1 MMTTP
6 MKTIAFVFGL
16 IMCCIPARFTAQSTS
31 QNFIKKTVPTSP
43 VTTETNLNFLSSTF
57 KVESIHYTDGMGRP
71 LQDVLVKA
79 SPNNNDIIQPYL
91 YDQYGRQAS
100 KYLPYTDASASG
112 TYRGG
117 AFYDQLNFYTNQT
130 MVAKTAYP
138 FSETVFDGSPLN
150 EAVEQSAPDNDW
162 VLGSGHTNK
171 QDIGT
176 NNTNEVLQWSETTG
190 SNYIPN
196 PVANFYPP
204 NTLNSIKVTDAN
216 GNEAYIYT
224 DQSGKTICTKQY
236 FENRS
241 TGSLP
246 NGDIYG
252 RQPNITVPYYL
263 TTYMVYDDFGQLVLV
278 IPPKALDLMDAS
290 QNYSVNGLTEDLV
303 YRYVYDKRHRLIEKK
318 APGTGWQYIVYNS
331 FDRPVLFRDANLE
344 AQNKWNFIKYDVLGR
359 PILSG
364 LMNASGMFSYQSR
377 ALAQAA
383 IDAGQI
389 QGESEVQETINTPF
403 GYTNLSLPNQNLDIL
418 TVNYYDDYDFN
429 NDGTADYGFNYNA
442 VPCLAFNTANLG
454 SIHNKMQNSVTA
466 GTSMTDALGSAIA
479 MSSGNALML
488 SRLNYCLSQLNSLK
502 PIMESNAAKSYSLTL
517 ADNEGML
524 NELNLSLQG
533 QTTTL
538 TKSIADTIALCKR
551 NDPKTST
558 DFTAR
563 LNDIQTGTV
572 FIANKITTSIP
583 LIANIQAGCQP
594 YVNVPNNRTRGY
606 LTGSRVKVLDAA
618 NSVQWEIST
627 TFYDEEG
634 QPIQSQSNDH
644 MGGTDLLNLVYDFA
658 GNVIHSQQVHTSP
671 GQPTI
676 QVLNHMSFDKMG
688 RLLRVDQKNNADQPV
703 ILSTNTYNE
712 LSQLIDKKVHSLTN
726 GTSFLQSMDY
736 RYNAQG
742 WLTSINNVDLVS
754 DMAAAPLTGTN
765 DDNDD
770 IWGMQL
776 SYNTITAGVGVAQ
789 FTGKVSEKRWRS
801 GSEPVKRAYGYDYDK
816 AGRLKSSSYVEAAT
830 GPSPWNLNAGR
841 YDEKDL
847 TYDANGN
854 IKTLKRYGFQP
865 AGSSF
870 GLVDNLSYQYS
881 GNFLG
886 AVTDGASL
894 HGQMDF
900 KDNGATGSGDY
911 SYDNNGNVI
920 TNANKGI
927 IAISYNHLN
936 LPVLITFATGN
947 TIEYTYD
954 AAGLRLRK
962 KVTQGSTVT
971 TKNYAG
977 LFEYNTNGLLESM
990 HTMEGRCVT
999 TGALPAFRYEYQYM
1013 DNTGN
1018 VMLAFSDLDLNNS
1031 IDPNTEIIQQ
1041 SHYYGFGMRMEGTG
1055 ALFVGVENK
1064 YKFGGKELDDELGL
1078 NEYDFGARMYDP
1090 AIARWGCIDPMADMA
1105 PHWTPFRYGFNNPIS
1120 ITDPTGMFEDMAS
1133 VGSYTGTPQALLD
1146 DANKYKKDLYIA
1158 DGKGGIVLNPNRP
1171 ADAPKPAVSP
1181 DLIAKA
1187 KALDVPA
1194 KAPVPET
1201 QQASFSQWGE
1211 VQQKMFTM
1219 RNAFIQYGGDGSGDF
1234 GDNTMKV
1241 LDGIRT
1247 WSPLTQAADAIST
1260 WWGGTDSRGIP
1271 KSNIDGAYS
1280 LAAGIPML
1288 AVEEAILVRIS
1299 RSYRGFQSHHIIP
1312 NQIYEKYKTQF
1323 DDIGWN
1329 QNHSLNLKKLPVP
1342 FHGNHPAY
1350 NRFVTNKVV
1359 NLIEKNQFNMSNMQ
1373 KIQFD
1378 MRQQINKIYKE
1389 TQFQRMNHYYK
1400 YLGY

>member
-150 EAVEQSAPDNDW
+150 EAVEQSAPDSDW
-162 VLGSGHTNK
+162 ILGSGHTNK

-176 NNTNEVLQWSETTG
+176 NSTNEVIQWLITSAG
-190 SNYIPN
+190 DYIPD
-196 PVANFYPP
+196 PAAKFYPS
-204 NTLNSIKVTDAN
+204 NSLTRIKVTDAN
-216 GNEAYIYT
+216 GNEAYIFT

-263 TTYMVYDDFGQLVLV
+263 TTYMVYDDFGRLVLV

-290 QNYSVNGLTEDLV
+290 QNYSVNGLMEDLV
-303 YRYVYDKRHRLIEKK
+303 FRYVYDKRHRLIEKK
-318 APGTGWQYIVYNS
+318 APGIGWQYIVYNS
-331 FDRPVLFRDANLE
+331 FDKPVLFRDANLE

-377 ALAQAA
+377 ALAQTA
-383 IDAGQI
+383 IDAGQV
-389 QGESEVQETINTPF
+389 QGESEIQETVNTPF

-429 NDGTADYGFNYNA
+429 NDGTADCGFNYNA
-442 VPCLAFNTANLG
+442 VPCLAFNIANLG

-466 GTSMTDALGSAIA
+466 GTSMTDAMNSAISI
-479 MSSGNALML
+479 SSGNARML

-524 NELNLSLQG
+524 SELNLSLQG

-538 TKSIADTIALCKR
+538 NKAIADTIAACKR
-551 NDPKTST
+551 NDPKTNT
-558 DFTAR
+558 NFTAR

-572 FIANKITTSIP
+572 FIANKITTSLP

-606 LTGSRVKVLDAA
+606 LTGSRVKVLDAS
-618 NSVQWEIST
+618 NPVQWEIST
-627 TFYDEEG
+627 TFYDEDG

-658 GNVIHSQQVHTSP
+658 GNVIHSQQVHASP

-726 GTSFLQSMDY
+726 GASFLQSMDY
-736 RYNAQG
+736 RYNVRG
-742 WLTSINNVDLVS
+742 WLTSVNNINLSS
-754 DMAAAPLTGTN
+754 DMATNPTAGTN
-765 DDNDD
+765 DDVDD
-770 IWGMQL
+770 LWGMEL
-776 SYNTITAGVGVAQ
+776 GYNTPSLGG
-789 FTGKVSEKRWRS
+789 TGQYSGNVSEKKWRS
-801 GSEPVKRAYGYDYDK
+801 VDYSKRSYKYEYDK
-816 AGRLKSSSYVEAAT
+816 ADRLKSSLYAEFSSFT
-830 GPSPWNLNAGR
+830 GWNVNVGK

-847 TYDANGN
+847 SYDANGN
-854 IKTLKRYGFQP
+854 IMTLKRYGFQP
-865 AGSSF
+865 TGSSF
-870 GLVDNLSYQYS
+870 GLIDDLGYQYN
-881 GNFLG
+881 GNILS
-886 AVTDGASL
+886 AVTDGASAQ
-894 HGQMDF
+894 GQMDF

-911 SYDNNGNVI
+911 SYDSNGNVI
-920 TNANKGI
+920 ANANKDI
-927 IAISYNHLN
+927 TNISYNHLN
-936 LPVLITFATGN
+936 LPVLISFGTGN
-947 TIEYTYD
+947 TIKYTYD
-954 AAGLRLRK
+954 AAGTRLRK
-962 KVTQGSTVT
+962 TVTQGSTVT

-977 LFEYNTNGLLESM
+977 LFEYNNNGLLESM
-990 HTMEGRCVT
+990 RTMEGRCVT
-999 TGALPAFRYEYQYM
+999 TGALPAFRYEYQYL

-1018 VMLAFSDLDLNNS
+1018 VMLAFSDLDFNNS
-1031 IDPNTEIIQQ
+1031 INASTEVLQQ
-1041 SHYYGFGMRMEGTG
+1041 NHYYSFGMRMEGTSNPI
-1055 ALFVGVENK
+1055 VGVENK
-1064 YKFGGKELDDELGL
+1064 YKFSGKELDDELGL

-1105 PHWTPFRYGFNNPIS
+1105 PHWTPFRYGFNNPITV
-1120 ITDPTGMFEDMAS
+1120 TDPTGMLEEDWVKNLTTGITEWDNDVDNKEQYDKKYGNDKNYAYVGDWAARAVDKDGS
-1133 VGSYTGTPQALLD
+1133 IFNGHSNGEKKPVAGQYAVKNFDGSYSAPTDKNSIAAATPQQLE
-1146 DANKYKKDLYIA
+1146 
-1158 DGKGGIVLNPNRP
+1158 DGKKTLEKTREWNNMVNWYNHSSGRADQSISPFDFWNPANYLRGATYGGSIVLSRRIIGIGDWEIDV
-1171 ADAPKPAVSP
+1171 AKSRIKGFTHVSHGFT
-1181 DLIAKA
+1181 
-1187 KALDVPA
+1187 DVVMHGSDFR
-1194 KAPVPET
+1194 KI
-1201 QQASFSQWGE
+1201 SFMEFDKWLTNQGVTGNIRLWICG
-1211 VQQKMFTM
+1211 
-1219 RNAFIQYGGDGSGDF
+1219 GSG
-1234 GDNTMKV
+1234 GN
-1241 LDGIRT
+1241 RA
-1247 WSPLTQAADAIST
+1247 QALANWRRVTVEASEFKIK
-1260 WWGGTDSRGIP
+1260 ILP
-1271 KSNIDGAYS
+1271 KSFK
-1280 LAAGIPML
+1280 ML
-1288 AVEEAILVRIS
+1288 GSKFDE
-1299 RSYRGFQSHHIIP
+1299 F
-1312 NQIYEKYKTQF
+1312 KTYKP
-1323 DDIGWN
+1323 
-1329 QNHSLNLKKLPVP
+1329 K
-1342 FHGNHPAY
+1342 
-1350 NRFVTNKVV
+1350 
-1359 NLIEKNQFNMSNMQ
+1359 
-1373 KIQFD
+1373 
-1378 MRQQINKIYKE
+1378 
-1389 TQFQRMNHYYK
+1389 
-1400 YLGY
+1400 